1 MDSLQAILSI
11 CGAVSIVGGAGGVI
25 WKLVL
30 PAIRLTK
37 RVENLEDHDKKD
49 FEKLQTFEQQQKA
62 QTKCLIALLNH
73 QITGNGI
80 EEMKHI
86 RDELTN
92 SIIEQ

>member
-1 MDSLQAILSI
+1 MDTIQVILSV
-11 CGAVSIVGGAGGVI
+11 CGAISIVGGAGGIV

-30 PAIRLTK
+30 PAIRITK
-37 RVENLEDHDKKD
+37 RVDILEEHGKEDY
-49 FEKLQTFEQQQKA
+49 EKLKTFEQQQKA

-80 EEMKHI
+80 EEMKRI

-92 SIIEQ
+92 SVIEH